1 MIHFTKNI
9 IKEGMKKKVG
19 ATGGESP
26 NRLNVIVEGSKIIG
40 DFIAESNVRI
50 DGEIQGNVSSSAKV
64 VVGKTGVINGNLM
77 CADSDVE
84 GQIEGVLKIE
94 NLLSLRSTAK
104 VTGEITTS
112 KIQIEEGAEFSGNC
126 KMSNF
131 SANIATNS
139 SKENTLQEDVVY

>member
-1 MIHFTKNI
+1 
-9 IKEGMKKKVG
+9 MKKKVG
-19 ATGGESP
+19 VMGGDNSP
-26 NRLNVIVEGSKIIG
+26 ERLNVIVEGSKIVG

-64 VVGKTGVINGNLM
+64 VIGRTGIINGNLI

-84 GQIEGVLKIE
+84 GKIDGVLKVE
-94 NLLSLRSTAK
+94 NLLTLRSTAK
-104 VTGEITTS
+104 VVGEITTA

-131 SANIATNS
+131 SSKASTSATS
-139 SKENTLQEDVVY
+139 ENTLQEDVVY

>member
-1 MIHFTKNI
+1 
-9 IKEGMKKKVG
+9 MKKKVG
-19 ATGGESP
+19 GMGDSSSP
-26 NRLNVIVEGSKIIG
+26 DRLNVIVEGSKIVG

-64 VVGKTGVINGNLM
+64 VVGKTGVIIGNLV

-84 GQIEGVLKIE
+84 GQIEGMLKIE

-104 VTGEITTS
+104 VTGEITTA

-131 SANIATNS
+131 SGATSSRS
-139 SKENTLQEDVVY
+139 SKETTLQEDVVY